1 MKAYAHPLK
10 RMYTRAHLIL
20 LLVGVIFYLIGDIL
34 VIELLFDLRRAL
46 AGLGFVSKLLYGLF
60 FDLVLVSCHMRCIQA
75 TSYLSN
81 LF

>member
-1 MKAYAHPLK
+1 MKSLCTSAKTDVYQAHV
-10 RMYTRAHLIL
+10 IL

-34 VIELLFDLRRAL
+34 VIELLLDLRRAL

-60 FDLVLVSCHMRCIQA
+60 FDLVLVSCHIRYIHA

-81 LF
+81 LL